1 MGKEMLNLC
10 LIKMKINQKTCLQL
24 IKGSSLDG
32 GIQFGVLWL
41 AFPAQAMLIST
52 EKIIQQMF
60 LSLFLHWCHKIFW
73 CQVCAINI
81 TAGVQSAYNAA
92 CTPFPFKF
100 SFPLCPLRCKFA
112 HSTSRSEIQ
121 MSFLVFCSLFC
132 CHQQGPKVL
141 VDILVVFYTLPFL
154 CVFFEFLMGNDT

>member
-52 EKIIQQMF
+52 EKII
-60 LSLFLHWCHKIFW
+60 
-73 CQVCAINI
+73 
-81 TAGVQSAYNAA
+81 
-92 CTPFPFKF
+92 
-100 SFPLCPLRCKFA
+100 
-112 HSTSRSEIQ
+112 
-121 MSFLVFCSLFC
+121 
-132 CHQQGPKVL
+132 
-141 VDILVVFYTLPFL
+141 
-154 CVFFEFLMGNDT
+154 